1 MIYLCYCAMIVLPI
15 WQDSP
20 LSGPL
25 GSYGYSIVPVLS
37 LAALIP
43 FAIACLRRKPSFKD
57 TFAQSWTVLLAYLV
71 LVNIIANVLWLSFGG
86 AYELR
91 GEDIVA
97 KSLKGIVTAASIA
110 TYLLVVTFM
119 TRQFDEERVLR
130 PFAISFAILTVVA
143 IVEYAQLPNA
153 LPFAHYAGVFPY
165 DRPRFLT
172 IEASWTTLLIITYG
186 GLTIHYF
193 TRIRRSYIALTATVA
208 SLAFMVLTTTSKS
221 LLLMVAGAVL
231 VSLALM
237 CRKDI
242 RWVLVVVAIVFAAA
256 FNPIIFDRVQEL
268 FVADIENYTST
279 ATRAITNIAS
289 FVYSLIFPFGAGNAL
304 YLHFYPEMLQ
314 RMSEIFSGLGIQFN
328 LAEVNDYITASDDFG
343 MSAKS
348 AILQYGMYW
357 GIVGTIFLIRA
368 IYLSSKACWNDPRV
382 SIALK
387 STAILTFVSVF
398 AFMTFDSQYEF
409 FALMVVLDYYAIPHV
424 ARSNVAK
431 EAIEDGK

>member
-1 MIYLCYCAMIVLPI
+1 MIILPI

-25 GSYGYSIVPVLS
+25 GSYGYSIVPALS

-43 FAIACLRRKPSFKD
+43 FAIACLRRRPSFKD
-57 TFAQSWTVLLAYLV
+57 TFAHSWTALVALLV
-71 LVNIIANVLWLSFGG
+71 LINIVANVLWLSFGG

-91 GEDIVA
+91 GEDVVA
-97 KSLKGIVTAASIA
+97 KSLKGIVTAVSIA
-110 TYLLVVTFM
+110 AYLLVVTFM

-143 IVEYAQLPNA
+143 VVEYMQLPNA

-172 IEASWTTLLIITYG
+172 IEASWTTLLIIVYG
-186 GLTIHYF
+186 GLTVHYF
-193 TRIRRSYIALTATVA
+193 TRIRRSHIALAATVA
-208 SLAFMVLTTTSKS
+208 SLAFMIFTTTSKS
-221 LLLMVAGAVL
+221 LLIMVAGAVL
-231 VSLALM
+231 VSMVLM
-237 CRKDI
+237 CRRDA
-242 RWVLVVVAIVFAAA
+242 RWVLVIAAIVFAAA
-256 FNPIIFDRVQEL
+256 FNPFVFDRLQEL
-268 FVADIENYTST
+268 FAADIENYTST
-279 ATRAITNIAS
+279 ATRTLTNAAS
-289 FVYSLIFPFGAGNAL
+289 LAYSLIFPVGTGNSL
-304 YLHFYPEMLQ
+304 YLHFFPEMLQ
-314 RMSEIFSGLGIQFN
+314 RMSEAFSGLGIQFN
-328 LAEVNDYITASDDFG
+328 LTEVNDYITASDDFG

-357 GIVGTIFLIRA
+357 GIVGTVLLARA
-368 IYLSSKACWNDPRV
+368 IYKSSKACWNDPRV

-424 ARSNVAK
+424 ARSGVVK
-431 EAIEDGK
+431 ETMEDGKR

>member
-1 MIYLCYCAMIVLPI
+1 MIYLCYCAMIILPI

-25 GSYGYSIVPVLS
+25 GSYGYSIVPALS
-37 LAALIP
+37 LAAIIP
-43 FAIACLRRKPSFKD
+43 FAIARLRRRPSFKG
-57 TFAQSWTVLLAYLV
+57 TFAHSWAVLAVLLV
-71 LVNIIANVLWLSFGG
+71 LINIVADVLWLSLGG
-86 AYELR
+86 AYELK

-97 KSLKGIVTAASIA
+97 KSLKGVVTVVSIA
-110 TYLLVVTFM
+110 AYLLIVTFM

-130 PFAISFAILTVVA
+130 PFAISFAILTAVA

-153 LPFAHYAGVFPY
+153 LPFAHYAGLFPY
-165 DRPRFLT
+165 GRPRFLT
-172 IEASWTTLLIITYG
+172 TEASWTTLLIIVYG

-193 TRIRRSYIALTATVA
+193 TRIRKSYIALVATVA
-208 SLAFMVLTTTSKS
+208 SLVFMVLTTASKS
-221 LLLMVAGAVL
+221 LLIMVAGAVL
-231 VSLALM
+231 VSMALM
-237 CRKDI
+237 SRKDI
-242 RWVLVVVAIVFAAA
+242 RWVLVLVVIVFAAA
-256 FNPIIFDRVQEL
+256 FNPIIFDRLQEL
-268 FVADIENYTST
+268 FISDIEKYTST
-279 ATRAITNIAS
+279 ATRTITNLAS
-289 FVYSLIFPFGAGNAL
+289 LTYSLIFPFGAGNAL

-314 RMSEIFSGLGIQFN
+314 RMSDIFSGLGIQFN
-328 LAEVNDYITASDDFG
+328 LAEINGYIAASDDFG

-357 GIVGTIFLIRA
+357 GIAGTIFLVRA
-368 IYLSSKACWNDPRV
+368 IYLTSKACWGNPRV

-387 STAILTFVSVF
+387 STAILAFVGVF

-424 ARSNVAK
+424 ARSGVSK

>member
-1 MIYLCYCAMIVLPI
+1 MIVLPI

-37 LAALIP
+37 LVALIP

-57 TFAQSWTVLLAYLV
+57 TFAHSWLV
-71 LVNIIANVLWLSFGG
+71 LVAFLILINIIANVLWLSLGG

-110 TYLLVVTFM
+110 AYLLVVTFM

-130 PFAISFAILTVVA
+130 PFVISFAILTVVA

-153 LPFAHYAGVFPY
+153 LPFAHYAGIFPY
-165 DRPRFLT
+165 GRPRFLT
-172 IEASWTTLLIITYG
+172 IEASWTTLLIIVYG
-186 GLTIHYF
+186 GLTVHYF
-193 TRIRRSYIALTATVA
+193 TRIRRSYIALAATVA
-208 SLAFMVLTTTSKS
+208 SLVFMVFTTTSKS
-221 LLLMVAGAVL
+221 LLLVVAGAVL
-231 VSLALM
+231 ISMALM

-242 RWVLVVVAIVFAAA
+242 RWVLVIAAIVFAAA

-268 FVADIENYTST
+268 FIADIDNYTST
-279 ATRAITNIAS
+279 ATRTITNIAS
-289 FVYSLIFPFGAGNAL
+289 LVYSLIFPFGTGNAL

-328 LAEVNDYITASDDFG
+328 LAEINDYITAPDDFG

-357 GIVGTIFLIRA
+357 GIVGTIFLGRA
-368 IYLSSKACWNDPRV
+368 IYLSSKACWSDSRV

-424 ARSNVAK
+424 TRSNVAK